1 MPAATLMKSR
11 LLLLAIL
18 AVGFTALYFGVTQPH
33 VSSIPKEVRDPF
45 AELRPEPPPPIE
57 LPTLEIPAL
66 PTLVPPPLPAPA
78 ARMIS
83 VPSKPEVPIQNNA
96 TIDFSTGYPHVR
108 GYGKDQDALD
118 AALKEIAD
126 VEKRTGFEAKK
137 P

>member
-1 MPAATLMKSR
+1 MKTR
-11 LLLLAIL
+11 LLWLAIF
-18 AVGFTALYFGVTQPH
+18 AVGFTALYFGLTQPH

-57 LPTLEIPAL
+57 LPALEIPAL
-66 PTLVPPPLPAPA
+66 PTLLPPPLPAPT
-78 ARMIS
+78 ARPGALLIR
-83 VPSKPEVPIQNNA
+83 PEVPIQNNA

-108 GYGKDQDALD
+108 AHGKDQDDLD

-126 VEKRTGFEAKK
+126 VEKRTKFEAKQ